1 MLRSFG
7 ASESGRKARWLF
19 ALLLLILVTINGLNV
34 VNSYV
39 GRDFMTALERR
50 SIGEFARKALTYLL
64 VFAALTC
71 ADVFVRWT
79 EQTLALTWRE
89 WVSRWAVGRYLSPP
103 VYHRLTDRLI
113 AGGEI
118 ANPDERIA
126 DDVRTFTT
134 TTLSFVILILNGSF
148 TILAF
153 SGVLWSISPPL
164 FLVTIVYALAGSAL
178 TIARGRPLVRLTGAQ
193 LDREADFRAELIG
206 VRENCEALGVARRE
220 DRLLARLLRRIDAF
234 AANFHRIISVNR
246 NLGFLTAGYNYLIQI
261 IPALVVGPLFI
272 RGSVEF
278 GVITQSAMAFAQLVG
293 AFSLIVTQF
302 QSITSY
308 AAVITRLGVLDE
320 GIEAAQARPVTSDE
334 VCPHHCRTPDCPICA
349 ANPHPASR
357 IEVSDS
363 GWESAVTYDR
373 ITLLSPSDGRVL
385 LRELSGLVTP
395 GTRLLVRGP
404 NEEAKGALFRAT
416 AGTWTAGTGRLL
428 RPDDDR
434 ILFVGEKPYLP
445 PGSLREVLTSVKHES
460 VLSEERIRAVLRQ
473 LDLEQL
479 PERVGGL
486 DVERRWYNL
495 LSFGEQ
501 QLLAIAHV
509 LLTAPRIV
517 YLERPGSALG
527 AERWARVRGLLAAG
541 PMGIVTI
548 GMPDEPPG
556 NYGTLLELKAGG
568 DWEWT
573 TSSASAAV
581 PPAA

>member
-19 ALLLLILVTINGLNV
+19 ALLLLILVTVNGLNV

-50 SIGEFARKALTYLL
+50 ALGEFARKALVYLL
-64 VFAALTC
+64 VFAASTC

-134 TTLSFVILILNGSF
+134 TTLSFVILILNGTF

-164 FLVTIVYALAGSAL
+164 FLVTIVYALAGSVL
-178 TIARGRPLVRLTGAQ
+178 TIARGRPLVRLTGTQ
-193 LDREADFRAELIG
+193 LDREADFLAELIG
-206 VRENCEALGVARRE
+206 VRENSDALGVARRE
-220 DRLLARLLRRIDAF
+220 DRLLARLFRKIDAF
-234 AANFHRIISVNR
+234 VANFHRIISVNR

-278 GVITQSAMAFAQLVG
+278 GVVTQSAMAFAQLVG

-302 QSITSY
+302 QSISSY

-320 GIEAAQARPVTSDE
+320 GIEAAQARPVTPDE
-334 VCPHHCRTPDCPICA
+334 VCPHHCRTPDCPVCA
-349 ANPHPASR
+349 ARPHPASR
-357 IEVSDS
+357 IEVGDS
-363 GWESAVTYDR
+363 GWESTVSYDR
-373 ITLLSPSDGRVL
+373 VTLLSPSDGRVL

-416 AGTWTAGTGRLL
+416 AGTWAAGTGRLL
-428 RPDDDR
+428 RPEDDR

-445 PGSLREVLTSVKHES
+445 PGTLREVLTSVKHES
-460 VLSEERIRAVLRQ
+460 VLSEERILAVLRQ
-473 LDLEQL
+473 LELELL
-479 PERVGGL
+479 PEKVGGL

-517 YLERPGSALG
+517 YLERPGSALR
-527 AERWARVRGLLAAG
+527 AERWARVLSLLAAG

-548 GMPDEPPG
+548 
-556 NYGTLLELKAGG
+556 
-568 DWEWT
+568 
-573 TSSASAAV
+573 
-581 PPAA
+581 